1 MDTVSAALGRLVRV
15 RREAAG
21 KLQEDVTRRARSH
34 GLSWSQPS
42 VFSLENGTKRLTVE
56 ELILLPAI
64 LESLTGEPVTLA
76 ELLQEVGRVELN
88 DDITV
93 DGPDLARTLTAGSV
107 GDVLRNKRLANA
119 TKTVNTMLNRKAELG
134 ITANS
139 GKLARA
145 EMRAGVAEKKAA
157 RQLGVPMYE
166 IVWLSVELWGRTL
179 SDQRDELLGDTADL
193 PPRSIQARRGRV
205 TRNLLDQLRTELD
218 RRNHA

>member
-1 MDTVSAALGRLVRV
+1 VDTVSAALGRLVRV